1 MDTRYTDMH
10 EILRHINHESEN
22 LKAAARTLKVMMESH
37 VERCGNPRSIGDRQ
51 VENRLR
57 FYASFLENLQLRALA
72 FEERL
77 RNEILLVK
85 SSFR

>member
-1 MDTRYTDMH
+1 MNKRYTDMH

-22 LKAAARTLKVMMESH
+22 LKAAAGTLRVMMEGH
-37 VERCGNPRSIGDRQ
+37 VERCGNPSSLEDKQ
-51 VENRLR
+51 VKNRLR

-77 RNEILLVK
+77 RNEILLVNN
-85 SSFR
+85 SFR